1 MSQLINALEMK
12 LRESVSSK
20 VVDKVILVA
29 LLEAIG

>member
-29 LLEAIG
+29 LLEAIV